1 MKKTIAVVAGAIVG
15 LAAAGAC
22 IASEEL
28 AKKNGCTGCH
38 DVNAKKVGPSF
49 KSIAAKYKGQADAQD
64 KLVKELGEG
73 KKHPPTKASEGD
85 RQALV
90 KWVLS
95 Q

>member
-1 MKKTIAVVAGAIVG
+1 MKAIVIASTVV
-15 LAAAGAC
+15 LAFAAGAAQ
-22 IASEEL
+22 ASPEL
-28 AKKNGCTGCH
+28 AKSAGCTNCH
-38 DVNAKKVGPSF
+38 DVSAKKVGPSF

>member
-1 MKKTIAVVAGAIVG
+1 MKRTIAVVAAIVG

-22 IASEEL
+22 MASEEL
-28 AKKNGCTGCH
+28 AKKSGCTGCH
-38 DVNAKKVGPSF
+38 DVSAKKVGPSF
-49 KSIAAKYKGQADAQD
+49 KSIAEKYKGKPDAEGT
-64 KLVKELGEG
+64 LVKELGEG